1 MEKLVIKHLSK
12 RGELL
17 DCINC
22 PAGKL
27 TVLRAEQDS
36 DLVPFRQALYGSVS
50 GQKFSIYLDET
61 PFSPAD
67 CTYIGFGSWIKG
79 DGRKLVEVLF
89 EYGIPEGQLNSICS
103 AYGITDAL
111 ERDWKDVSEDYKRR
125 VELLL
130 ATYSNSKI
138 LVLDSPFEPIPHIWK
153 DRFAELIMSDV
164 TAKRRIT
171 IFSRLCYR
179 PESWVGN
186 DLINR
191 VQVGSSVK
199 RTIGY
204 GQEASDFNKLVK
216 ELRQNVATES
226 SPPTPENAPIGAVF
240 NNSNKSNSNSLRGVP
255 FWQVRR
261 NQVAIGLCSVLV
273 LSAVGFFASR
283 PGPQPVVVASTNATI
298 IAPVVLPQ
306 TQIPKVE
313 QPSVVPVAV
322 DATKS
327 LSNPKTEM
335 SVQEVAVPPVPP
347 VDIRP
352 AIKEPVKTPP
362 KTSIDGYSAEIQ
374 NAIIE
379 AFNEKDI
386 SSGVA
391 RVGYKPGPAANNS
404 DEDDN
409 PFRAI
414 SKLSPS
420 KDTGSSYNSDNS
432 YTSDYNSG
440 PAVDSD
446 FAARQEEI
454 RRRFLEALQRANNN

>member
-50 GQKFSIYLDET
+50 GQKLSIYLDET
-61 PFSPAD
+61 PFNPSD
-67 CTYIGFGSWIKG
+67 CTYIGFSNWIKG
-79 DGRKLVEVLF
+79 DGHKLVEVLL
-89 EYGIPEGQLNSICS
+89 EYGISEGQLDSICS

-111 ERDWKDVSEDYKRR
+111 ERDWKDITDDYRRR
-125 VELLL
+125 VELIL
-130 ATYSNSKI
+130 ASYSASKI

-153 DRFAELIMSDV
+153 DRFAELIMADV
-164 TAKRRIT
+164 KSQRRIT

-216 ELRQNVATES
+216 ELRQNVTSDSAPSLSES
-226 SPPTPENAPIGAVF
+226 APIGAVF
-240 NNSNKSNSNSLRGVP
+240 QSTNKSKTTLVGAAP
-255 FWQVRR
+255 FWKVRR

-273 LSAVGFFASR
+273 ISAGTYIAFR
-283 PGPQPVVVASTNATI
+283 PTPQPTVVAEKNTPV

-306 TQIPKVE
+306 NQVAKIE
-313 QPSVVPVAV
+313 VAV
-322 DATKS
+322 VQVAMEGTKNS
-327 LSNPKTEM
+327 PDKVNEM
-335 SVQEVAVPPVPP
+335 VVKEVAVPPVPP
-347 VDIRP
+347 VDLRP
-352 AIKEPVKTPP
+352 AVKEPVKTPP

-374 NAIIE
+374 RAIIE

-386 SSGVA
+386 SSGVTK
-391 RVGYKPGPAANNS
+391 VGYKPAPSTKTA
-404 DEDDN
+404 DDDDN

-420 KDTGSSYNSDNS
+420 KDNGSSYNSDNS
-432 YTSDYNSG
+432 YTSDYNSN